1 VSRPGADLYTA
12 ARMRAV
18 AAGAFARANQPAEA
32 TADADRAM
40 ACLRKAVAAGYR
52 DGDHMEK
59 DSDLDALRGREDFQ
73 ALLATLLRPSEA
85 TSPPG
90 PVR

>member
-1 VSRPGADLYTA
+1 MSRPGAGPYTA

-18 AAGAFARANQPAEA
+18 AAGAFARANQQAEA

-40 ACLRKAVAAGYR
+40 AWLRKAVAAGYQ
-52 DGDHMEK
+52 DGDHLAK
-59 DSDLDALRGREDFQ
+59 DRDLDALRGREDFQ
-73 ALLATLLRPSEA
+73 AFLATLSRPSAA
-85 TSPPG
+85 TAPPG